1 MGRNAAWTDAVVFT
15 HCRRVGQSTAP
26 MASECSGLSAVSRG
40 KHVHSDL
47 KASTS
52 ARAWQFM
59 SAYPV

>member
-1 MGRNAAWTDAVVFT
+1 MGRNEAWTRC
-15 HCRRVGQSTAP
+15 CRLHALPACRQSTAP

-59 SAYPV
+59 SAYLV